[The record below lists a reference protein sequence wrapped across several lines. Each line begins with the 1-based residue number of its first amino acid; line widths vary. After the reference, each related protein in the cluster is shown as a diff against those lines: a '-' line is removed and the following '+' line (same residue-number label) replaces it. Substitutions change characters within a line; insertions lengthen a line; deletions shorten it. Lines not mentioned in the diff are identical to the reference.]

1 MDAKGTELKE
11 LFAKQDFCHFDDNR
25 QNILEEKKKLART
38 FSEVE
43 NGIVVLTDY
52 EKEVSH
58 IYAGKLGECLGLGQ
72 TVIQESSVF
81 EERIFRLIPSEE
93 LIERHIL
100 ELRFIQFQK
109 TLPIDESSCYNTIS
123 TLHFQVPE
131 HGGCIPILHRTYY
144 LERLPNGSI
153 WLSLCIYTP
162 FFDGVGTIYGIVNN
176 RTGEM
181 VCPETYE
188 RIDRKMLSARE
199 ATILS
204 LLAKGQSSK
213 QIADALHISVNTVY
227 RHRQNILTALQV
239 SNTASAVEV
248 ALRLRLISRWT

>member
-25 QNILEEKKKLART
+25 QNILEEKKMLART

-109 TLPIDESSCYNTIS
+109 TLPIDESSCYNNT
-123 TLHFQVPE
+123 P
-131 HGGCIPILHRTYY
+131 
-144 LERLPNGSI
+144 
-153 WLSLCIYTP
+153 LS
-162 FFDGVGTIYGIVNN
+162 
-176 RTGEM
+176 
-181 VCPETYE
+181 
-188 RIDRKMLSARE
+188 
-199 ATILS
+199 
-204 LLAKGQSSK
+204 SS
-213 QIADALHISVNTVY
+213 
-227 RHRQNILTALQV
+227 
-239 SNTASAVEV
+239 
-248 ALRLRLISRWT
+248 